1 MKASKF
7 SQNYFYSEEILL
19 LLIPPAASDWI
30 MSPPR
35 HNGTKTI
42 TLDKKMVYA
51 ISHRRNG
58 DSSISGVYFNFLP
71 QVRPFPQIRPGFNFV
86 FLRVSKCD
94 ISLSAS
100 HMPKGIQ
107 S

>member
-35 HNGTKTI
+35 LIMGQKQLLLTKNGLPNFSQE
-42 TLDKKMVYA
+42 TL
-51 ISHRRNG
+51 
-58 DSSISGVYFNFLP
+58 
-71 QVRPFPQIRPGFNFV
+71 
-86 FLRVSKCD
+86 
-94 ISLSAS
+94 
-100 HMPKGIQ
+100 
-107 S
+107 